1 MQEIRK
7 HIHKFDIKTGGP
19 ELQPNSFYNFRRN
32 YKTFNSNRR
41 MNNLI
46 SKIIK
51 AGLIVGTLDILSAF
65 IYYFIK
71 TGEKNVFNVLRFI
84 ASGIFGKEVFTGG
97 NKMIIAGLV
106 LHYIIAFAFTIFFF
120 WLFPKIKG
128 FSKNE
133 ILTGVIYGIFI
144 WMVMNLVVVPL
155 SNIGNRPFTIVNTLI
170 NVILLIGCIGIPLSF
185 MANTFY
191 KKEKSNSLP
200 FQRQQ

>member
-1 MQEIRK
+1 
-7 HIHKFDIKTGGP
+7 
-19 ELQPNSFYNFRRN
+19 
-32 YKTFNSNRR
+32 

-71 TGEKNVFNVLRFI
+71 TGDKNVFNVLKYV
-84 ASGIFGKEVFTGG
+84 ASGIFGKEASSGG
-97 NKMIIAGLV
+97 NSMIMAGLV

-120 WLFPKIKG
+120 WLFPKIKV
-128 FSKNE
+128 FSKNK
-133 ILTGVIYGIFI
+133 ILTGVIYGVFT

-155 SNIGNRPFTIVNTLI
+155 SNIGSRPFNMINALI
-170 NVILLIGCIGIPLSF
+170 NVIILIVCIGIPLSF

-191 KKEKSNSLP
+191 RKKTGI
-200 FQRQQ
+200 Q